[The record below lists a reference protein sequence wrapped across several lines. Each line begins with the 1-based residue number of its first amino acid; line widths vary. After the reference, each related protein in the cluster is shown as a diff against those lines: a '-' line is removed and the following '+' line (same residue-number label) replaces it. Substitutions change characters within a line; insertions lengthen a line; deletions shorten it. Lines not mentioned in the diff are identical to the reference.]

1 MDEYGQLI
9 DAHTVRFERLLP
21 GPIERIWDY
30 LADGSK
36 RGEWFAS
43 GDLPA
48 KPGEKFELR
57 FKHQN
62 LSPKPSVPPE
72 KFIEMDKTGHTGKS
86 TLLSFEPPRRL
97 AYTFAEGPDGAT
109 DVEFRLKEEAG
120 DKVRLTLTHSKIPN
134 RAYALDVSG
143 GWHAHL
149 AILVEKANGRDPD
162 GFWDVWRR
170 YDGIYDKRYA

>member
-109 DVEFRLKEEAG
+109 VTRCASLSPIPRFPTAPMRWMCPAAG
-120 DKVRLTLTHSKIPN
+120 MRIWRSWWKRPMAAIPT
-134 RAYALDVSG
+134 VSG
-143 GWHAHL
+143 MSGA
-149 AILVEKANGRDPD
+149 AMMAFTTSGTRKR
-162 GFWDVWRR
+162 WRAR
-170 YDGIYDKRYA
+170 SIRS